1 MGKHMLKK
9 FLLLILIFAL
19 CPPALSAAQR
29 PIIDIASPTIRK
41 LPVALPA
48 FAPQNGQAPSPA
60 LARGAELLGQD
71 LVFTGLFDIID
82 PASYL
87 GGAQEEVNPRQWARI
102 GAELLVDCRYQ
113 AEGSVL
119 TLECRLYDIL
129 EARQLVGKRYS
140 GLEED
145 LPAMMHRFADEIMLA
160 VTGEKSVFSTLIA
173 FVHSEGNNKNIWFM
187 DFNGANPRPFTQKE
201 GLTLYPAW
209 EPAGSLLAYSQ
220 FVNRHPAVF
229 IHSLEGGSGRM
240 IINTSGVSITPAF
253 RAGGQI
259 AASLSYGNGPTN
271 IFLSD
276 LTGRIIKN
284 LSGGLNIDVAPSFS
298 PDGGQMAFVS
308 DRGGTPQIYILDLAG
323 GQARRLT
330 FGYSY
335 CAAPDW
341 SPKGDLIAFQAR
353 AEDGFRIATIKP
365 DGSGLQVL
373 NTPGGEDP
381 SFSPDG
387 RLIAYSSRVDGAYQI
402 YVVTASGQIIGR
414 ISNLSG
420 DNSDPAWSPR
430 GLGGK

>member
-1 MGKHMLKK
+1 MLKK
-9 FLLLILIFAL
+9 FLLLILSLAL
-19 CPPALSAAQR
+19 CPPALSAAER

-48 FAPQNGQAPSPA
+48 FAPQSEQTSSPA
-60 LARGAELLGQD
+60 LEQGRELLSQD
-71 LVFTGLFDIID
+71 LLFTGLFDIID

-87 GGAQEEVNPRQWARI
+87 GTAEEEVNPRQWSRV
-102 GAELLVDCRYQ
+102 GAELLITCRYQ
-113 AEGSVL
+113 REGSVL

-140 GLEED
+140 GQEED

-160 VTGEKSVFSTLIA
+160 VTGERSVFSTLIA
-173 FVHSEGNNKNIWFM
+173 FVHSEGNNKNIWLM

-209 EPAGSLLAYSQ
+209 DPAGSLLAYSQ

-229 IHSLEGGSGRM
+229 VHSLAGGGGRM
-240 IINTSGVSITPAF
+240 IINSSGMSITPAF
-253 RAGGQI
+253 RPGGQI

-276 LTGRIIKN
+276 LTGQIVKN
-284 LSGGLNIDVAPSFS
+284 LSNGLNIDVTPSFS

-308 DRGGTPQIYILDLAG
+308 DRGGAPQIYILDLNS
-323 GQARRLT
+323 GQTRRLT
-330 FGYSY
+330 FGYNY

-353 AEDGFRIATIKP
+353 TENGFRIATVKP

-373 NTPGGEDP
+373 DTPGGEDP

-387 RLIAYSSRVDGAYQI
+387 RLIAYSSRTTGAYQI
-402 YVVTASGQIIGR
+402 YVVTASGQMIGQ